1 MFRQAEALS
10 ELREARAKLEHAHE
24 EIRRLDAERARLLDS
39 EGRLRAVLDRL
50 STGWAAPAAA
60 IADVDVEALRGVE
73 RELQRA
79 MARHRSHVLGSPLA
93 VVEWS
98 PALRVVAWSPRAEAL
113 FGWSADEV
121 MDRPVDEVG
130 CLLDEDRSTV
140 RVELAEL
147 GGRGCRSVFHLRRN
161 RRRDGAVIW
170 CEWYT
175 TAVLDPAG
183 RLQSVLS
190 QVLDVTE
197 RVRAEEA
204 LRDASRRKDE
214 FLASLGHELRNPL
227 APIRNAWE
235 ILRRP
240 GIPEPQAEAAHAVL
254 GRQLDHL
261 SRIVDDL
268 LDVSRIGEGRLHLRR
283 RPLDLAGLVRE
294 VAEDHRAMLAAR
306 GLALRLEIDVAPVP
320 VAGDATRLTQVLGNL
335 LQNAAR
341 FTEAGG
347 TVTVLLDADRAAGTA
362 ALRVRDTGIG
372 VAPEV
377 AAHVFEP
384 FFQGPHDVARR
395 AGGLGLGLSLARGL
409 VALHG
414 GAIAVASDGDGRGAE
429 FTVTLPVAE
438 PLPADAPA
446 IAPPTERRRRR
457 ILVVEDNADA
467 AETLRQVLEL
477 DGHAVEVAGDGLSGL
492 ARARAFEP
500 DVVLSDL
507 GLPGDMDGFEFAR
520 AVRADPAL
528 AEIPLVA
535 LSGYARA
542 EDSRRAHEAGFDEH
556 LAKPLP
562 LDALRVVLAG
572 VEGVARVRRASIPS
586 EPCPEGTAVR

>member
-147 GGRGCRSVFHLRRN
+147 GGRDRRSVFHLRRN

-294 VAEDHRAMLAAR
+294 VAEDHRAMFAAR
-306 GLALRLEIDVAPVP
+306 GLALQLEIGVAPVP

-429 FTVTLPVAE
+429 FTVTLPVTE